1 MDFKECNWCGAYIPE
16 GKGIISF
23 HGDYYCSRRCY
34 EWSGTE
40 KQDIIDRKEFEKE
53 KAEAFENKVK
63 MANEKT
69 VKGFFYRI
77 LRFFLLDNIGL
88 SIAALIISFVLGNLI
103 LKNAPSVIRNASLGF
118 WLFFTNAWPLL
129 ILVLAVICPLIEST
143 LFIFIGKR
151 TPAFSIN
158 CYLLIFVACTIFGA
172 VSFGNRVELSE
183 KQIARRNAKAGT
195 AFEKTYNSEMDL
207 IVGKEYNAVTIK
219 NNKPQSTIEVF
230 LTKDGIS
237 HNYSS
242 LRTMPETESEH
253 IYTVDTKNRLI
264 TLKRTGKEN
273 SDVFFWYTADG
284 NIIYP
289 APKKDK
295 TKEIIKKDGDKI
307 SYTLGYAPFFVNAN
321 AAFSPEN
328 AKEVIGKTYT
338 GKWNDAY
345 NATITFGKDGNATLK
360 FSDGDVTQGTYI
372 ANAEGNFILYN
383 HRNQRVWYAFTYNGN
398 DASNL
403 KFLQFKPL
411 DNKDKYTYERQYW
424 TKSE

>member
-1 MDFKECNWCGAYIPE
+1 MGLKECKWCGDYIPE
-16 GKGIISF
+16 GRGIMSF
-23 HGDYYCSRRCY
+23 RGDYYCSQRCY
-34 EWSGTE
+34 EYSGAA
-40 KQDIIDRKEFEKE
+40 KQDKIDRKKNEKE
-53 KAEAFENKVK
+53 KERAFEGKVK

-77 LRFFLLDNIGL
+77 IRFFLLDNVGYSIIGL
-88 SIAALIISFVLGNLI
+88 ILSFVLGNLI
-103 LKNAPSVIRNASLGF
+103 LRNAPSAIRNASLGF

-129 ILVLAVICPLIEST
+129 ILLLAVICPLIEST

-151 TPAFSIN
+151 APAFSIN

-183 KQIARRNAKAGT
+183 KQVARRNAKASA
-195 AFEKTYNSEMDL
+195 AFEKTYNSEMD
-207 IVGKEYNAVTIK
+207 IVVGKEYNAVTIK
-219 NNKPQSTIEVF
+219 NNKPQSTTQVF

-242 LRTMPETESEH
+242 LRTIPETAAEH
-253 IYTVDTKNRLI
+253 TYTVDTKNRLI

-295 TKEIIKKDGDKI
+295 TKEIVKKGKDKT
-307 SYTLGYAPFFVNAN
+307 SYTFGYTPFFVNKN
-321 AAFSPEN
+321 ASFVPEN
-328 AKEVIGKTYT
+328 AKEVSGKTYS

-345 NATITFGKDGNATLK
+345 DATITFGKDGNATLK

-372 ANAEGNFILYN
+372 ANDEGNFVLYN
-383 HRNQRVWYAFTYNGN
+383 HRNQGVWYAFTYNGN
-398 DASNL
+398 SANSL

-411 DNKDKYTYERQYW
+411 DNKDEYTYERQSW
-424 TKSE
+424 TKTE